1 MLRSTDIGDSVNSL
15 ITRRSAVIGVAA
27 STVSPAQSAHA
38 AEYPPFANL
47 EERSGGR
54 LGVYAF
60 EVGTGR
66 SISWRAG
73 ERFLMCSTFKLLAVA
88 ATLARIDAGRE
99 SPNRALAYS
108 KADLVEPYPV
118 TGANVSRG
126 SMSIEALCEAA
137 VVVSDSTAANLLLRN
152 IGGPRGLTDFC
163 RSLGDRDTR
172 QDRYELAANRP
183 DGPLDTTTP
192 SAMAFTTARLLFG
205 GALRQRSRD
214 QLEAWMTRTTPGLNR
229 IRAGVPEGW
238 RAGDRPGTSPRQ
250 TNDVAILRPPHRP
263 ALVVAAYYDA
273 PGLPPAAREQVLRS
287 VGGAVASWLG

>member
-1 MLRSTDIGDSVNSL
+1 MLRSTAMGASVNSL
-15 ITRRSAVIGVAA
+15 MTRRGAVIGVAA
-27 STVSPAQSAHA
+27 STLSPAQSANA

-47 EERSGGR
+47 EERNGGR
-54 LGVYAF
+54 LGVYAL
-60 EVGTGR
+60 EVGAAR
-66 SISWRAG
+66 SISYRAD
-73 ERFLMCSTFKLLAVA
+73 ERFLMCSTFKLLAAA

-99 SPNRALAYS
+99 NPNRALAYS
-108 KADLVEPYPV
+108 YADLVEPYPI

-152 IGGPRGLTDFC
+152 IGGPRGLTAFC
-163 RSLGDRDTR
+163 RSLGDGDTR

-192 SAMAFTTARLLFG
+192 RAMAVTTARLLLG

-214 QLEAWMTRTTPGLNR
+214 QLEEWMTRATPGLNR
-229 IRAGVPEGW
+229 IRAGVPQGW

-273 PGLPPAAREQVLRS
+273 PGLPPVARERVLRS
-287 VGGAVASWLG
+287 IGGAVANWLG